1 VCQPCRSNVTTSDDV
16 GDTNPDPQ
24 KHRFESAKGR
34 WGENPGDQWT
44 KPANRRRDVVARGM
58 SRFEIEKI
66 APKQPAWE
74 RLSSNVICV
83 LGFNPSAFTL
93 NGTCCYLVGQGKR
106 RILIDAA
113 DGNVGHAEF
122 LEALDTCMRENSIE
136 GLQEILITHMHFDHY
151 GGIPGLL
158 ERFGKD
164 TPVGKLPNP
173 PNFWATV
180 DIARDQGLVPYLEY
194 DDGTPRWQAQGTPAD
209 AIVPP
214 ECILPW
220 PDEDAEAG
228 RVLSWDHAQRTK
240 IQFIVDYAFAKRS
253 YRYGQQ
259 LEHEWN
265 FHRISH
271 GDVIHTEGATL
282 VAYHTPGHAS
292 DHCSFWLQEEK
303 SLFSGDHVLG
313 WGTTFMVDLYDYMKS
328 LEFMIALR
336 PVHLYPGHGP
346 MIADG
351 LGLLERYIVHRK
363 SREDQV
369 EDVLLQHPQPLSSA
383 DIVSMI
389 YTDTPEKRLWMA
401 RENVSKILRKFEKA
415 GMAKAFTKQ
424 PDGTLEGFSFPQNWT
439 LVRRQRE
446 DIVWL
451 HRVHVSAT
459 EVESASSQ
467 HQARL

>member
-1 VCQPCRSNVTTSDDV
+1 M
-16 GDTNPDPQ
+16 
-24 KHRFESAKGR
+24 E
-34 WGENPGDQWT
+34 
-44 KPANRRRDVVARGM
+44 
-58 SRFEIEKI
+58 
-66 APKQPAWE
+66 
-74 RLSSNVICV
+74 L
-83 LGFNPSAFTL
+83 
-93 NGTCCYLVGQGKR
+93 
-106 RILIDAA
+106 
-113 DGNVGHAEF
+113 
-122 LEALDTCMRENSIE
+122 
-136 GLQEILITHMHFDHY
+136 
-151 GGIPGLL
+151 
-158 ERFGKD
+158 
-164 TPVGKLPNP
+164 
-173 PNFWATV
+173 
-180 DIARDQGLVPYLEY
+180 
-194 DDGTPRWQAQGTPAD
+194 
-209 AIVPP
+209 
-214 ECILPW
+214 
-220 PDEDAEAG
+220 
-228 RVLSWDHAQRTK
+228 
-240 IQFIVDYAFAKRS
+240 
-253 YRYGQQ
+253 
-259 LEHEWN
+259 
-265 FHRISH
+265 RISH

-446 DIVWL
+446 DIVW